1 MRFTLSSTALSN
13 SLSSLSRV
21 INNKNT
27 MQILNCFLFEI
38 KDGQLVVTASDGEN
52 VMTAQIP
59 LDETDGEGSFA
70 VTSRIILDAVR
81 ELPEQPLTF
90 EVNPDDY
97 SVRLSYQ
104 NGRYEFMAQADEFPR
119 PISLTGNVTTIVMDA
134 GQLQDAISRSLF
146 ATAQLDSRPVMNGI
160 YFDLTEGCLAIVA
173 TDAQKLVRNRIFN
186 VKSDTP
192 ASFILPK
199 KPAQLLK
206 NVLSKDGGD
215 VVIKF
220 DESQAVI
227 SYASGEII
235 CRLIDGRYP
244 RYNAVIPK
252 DNPNKLTI
260 DRQAMLSALRRVVP
274 FASESS
280 MLVRLRIERGLL
292 EISSEDI
299 DFSTSAKESIVCD
312 YDGNPMSIGFK
323 GTSLSEIVNNLQSDD
338 IVMQLADPSRSGV
351 VLPSEQPENEEILM
365 LMMPMLLND

>member
-1 MRFTLSSTALSN
+1 MRFSLSSTALSS

-21 INNKNT
+21 INSKNT
-27 MQILNCFLFEI
+27 MQILDCFLFEI

-70 VTSRIILDAVR
+70 ITSRIILDAVR
-81 ELPEQPLTF
+81 ELPEQPLVF
-90 EVNPDDY
+90 DLNPDDY
-97 SVRLSYQ
+97 SVRLNYQ
-104 NGRYEFMAQADEFPR
+104 NGLYQFMAQADDFPR
-119 PISLTGNVTTIVMDA
+119 PVPLSGNVTTIVMDA
-134 GQLQDAISRSLF
+134 GQLQEAISRSLF

-173 TDAQKLVRNRIFN
+173 TDAQKLVRNRMLT

-206 NVLSKDGGD
+206 NVLSKESGD

-220 DESQAVI
+220 DESHAVI
-227 SYASGEII
+227 SYASGVII

-252 DNPNKLTI
+252 DNPNRLTI
-260 DRQAMLSALRRVVP
+260 DRGALLSALRRVVP

-280 MLVRLRIERGLL
+280 MLVRVRLEAGRIEL
-292 EISSEDI
+292 SSEDI
-299 DFSTSAKESIVCD
+299 DFSTSAKESLICE
-312 YDGNPMSIGFK
+312 YDGQPMSIGFK
-323 GTSLSEIVNNLQSDD
+323 GSALTEIVNNLQSDD
-338 IVMQLADPSRSGV
+338 IMMLLADPSRSGLV
-351 VLPSEQPENEEILM
+351 FPAEQPENEEILM
-365 LMMPMLLND
+365 LLMPMLLND